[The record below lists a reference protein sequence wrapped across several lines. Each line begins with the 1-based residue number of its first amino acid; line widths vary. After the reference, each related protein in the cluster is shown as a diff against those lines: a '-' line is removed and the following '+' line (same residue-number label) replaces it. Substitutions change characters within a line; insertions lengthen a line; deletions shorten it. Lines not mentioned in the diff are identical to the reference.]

1 MASVDIDT
9 ALAWRGRTVRD
20 PDGEKLGTLGEIY
33 LDRESDLPEWAS
45 IKTGLF
51 GRHESHVPLSAVE
64 PAGDGDDLRVPYT
77 KAEVEAAPRVDPDV
91 ALSEDEERVLYEHY
105 GREYTAGTGTD
116 APATSDTG
124 DAAEVIRS
132 EEEVEIHEG
141 PMRPTERVRLRKVLV
156 TDHEERTIPV
166 RKEVVQLETEPPPSG
181 RIEHVEDV
189 DR

>member
-20 PDGEKLGTLGEIY
+20 PDGEKLGTLGDIY

-45 IKTGLF
+45 IRTGLF
-51 GRHESHVPLSAVE
+51 GRRESHVPLSAIE
-64 PAGDGDDLRVPYT
+64 PAGDGDGDDLRVPYT

-91 ALSEDEERVLYEHY
+91 ALDEEEERVLYEHY
-105 GREYTAGTGTD
+105 GREYAK
-116 APATSDTG
+116 PATSDTG
-124 DAAEVIRS
+124 DRAEMIRS
-132 EEEVEIHEG
+132 EEEVEVHEG